1 MSGVMSA
8 NIGEKPCAFR
18 CARAT
23 SGLWGKMSP
32 VKAIVMVVSLNETV
46 VLLVEDDPQAETNKM
61 HANSAV
67 RFTLL
72 I

>member
-1 MSGVMSA
+1 M
-8 NIGEKPCAFR
+8 GEKPCAFR
-18 CARAT
+18 FARAT
-23 SGLWGKMSP
+23 SGLWGSMSP
-32 VKAIVMVVSLNETV
+32 VKAMVMVVSRSGIA
-46 VLLVEDDPQAETNKM
+46 VLLVEDAPQAETNKV